1 MKRKHRNT
9 KALLLAALLG
19 ILLTPL
25 MAGPLNNSAGAYMRL
40 GIGAREIAMGEAGSA
55 ISRDVAAGYW
65 NPAGL
70 NKIKDIE
77 VGVMYNFSMNLDRS
91 HQYASIAKPFDFG
104 TLAFNWINA
113 GVGDIEGYDNAG
125 NPTGTFSDNQ
135 HNISVSYANHWKD
148 LDYGV
153 TPKFYFSTLDGET
166 KAGMGI
172 DLGARYNVNQYLV
185 AGLMLRDLLGG
196 YAGDRVPIEMAMGVA
211 AYPLIGVTLAADL
224 KWEQRENP
232 YLAVGAEY
240 WTSIGKDPEAD
251 SKLSVISVK
260 ERSAWE
266 DVFSYA
272 QTGLRLGF
280 NQGHFSA
287 GTGIRF
293 RNFQLDYVFRLNNH
307 EIMSDDH
314 IISMIFRF

>member
-1 MKRKHRNT
+1 MKRNMINS
-9 KALLLAALLG
+9 KALLLAALLTV
-19 ILLTPL
+19 LLIPL
-25 MAGPLNNSAGAYMRL
+25 MAGPLNNSAAAFMRL
-40 GIGAREIAMGEAGSA
+40 GIGALEIAMGAAGSA
-55 ISRDVAAGYW
+55 ISPDVASGYW

-77 VGVMYNFSMNLDRS
+77 VGVMYNFSMNMDRS
-91 HQYASIAKPFDFG
+91 HQYAAIAKPFDFG

-113 GVGDIEGYDNAG
+113 GVSDIEGYDDAG
-125 NPTGTFSDNQ
+125 NATGTFSDSQ
-135 HNISVSYANHWKD
+135 HNFSISYANQFKD
-148 LDYGV
+148 LAYGI
-153 TPKFYFSTLDGET
+153 TPKFYLSTLDGESI
-166 KAGMGI
+166 AGMGL
-172 DLGARYNVNQYLV
+172 DLGARYDVNQYLE
-185 AGLMLRDLLGG
+185 AALMLRDLLGG
-196 YAGDRVPIEMAMGVA
+196 YAGDRVPIEMALGVA

-251 SKLSVISVK
+251 SKLSVMTVK
-260 ERSAWE
+260 ERSTWE

-280 NQGHFSA
+280 NEGRFSA

-314 IISMIFRF
+314 IVSMIFRF